1 MKKIIMISAVIMTM
15 ISGTAFADTIKV
27 SVNGLV
33 CAFCASGI
41 EKTFKKISAVSNIDV
56 DLEKKLV
63 TIITKPSEKLDDK
76 TVTKLITD
84 AGYQVTNIARIK

>member
-1 MKKIIMISAVIMTM
+1 MIITFV
-15 ISGTAFADTIKV
+15 SGTAFADTIKV

-33 CAFCASGI
+33 CAFCARGI

-56 DLEKKLV
+56 DLENKLV
-63 TIITKPSEKLDDK
+63 TIITKPSEKLDDQ

-84 AGYQVTNIARIK
+84 SGYQVTNIVRGK